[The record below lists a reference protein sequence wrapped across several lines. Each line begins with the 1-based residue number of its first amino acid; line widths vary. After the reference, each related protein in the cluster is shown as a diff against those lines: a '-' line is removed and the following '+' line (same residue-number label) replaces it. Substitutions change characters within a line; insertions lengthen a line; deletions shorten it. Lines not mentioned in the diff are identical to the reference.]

1 MATRRLDRRA
11 RTAIAVVV
19 ALLFAGPLY
28 LAAKLVIAK
37 VGGPQ
42 QVVHPEDDQLVMLAD
57 GSTMLVRHGSTGRIM
72 ANWLEDDPRGA
83 RTFEV
88 GNENFA
94 PDSATLTHEGWEHL
108 AQFSQMLKAHHTVRA
123 EILFSA
129 RHGIAGTTELEH
141 MRADRIHDEA
151 VNQGVDEEQ
160 IVVARE
166 GFEAGH
172 NTQADEGLEVVLINR
187 V

>member
-1 MATRRLDRRA
+1 MVHDEHPAMVRVTDGSGVPVHVEVWSVPAAGLA
-11 RTAIAVVV
+11 GILLKEPPGLAI
-19 ALLFAGPLY
+19 G
-28 LAAKLVIAK
+28 KLR
-37 VGGPQ
+37 
-42 QVVHPEDDQLVMLAD
+42 LAD

-123 EILFSA
+123 EILYSA

-172 NTQADEGLEVVLINR
+172 NTRADEGLEVVLINR